1 MTVDN
6 QEKFLHILQKVIE
19 VRIPFNQLLG
29 FKVERLS
36 MDEICIS
43 FSMQP
48 NLVGHF
54 VHGILHGGVI
64 ASVLDVIGGVTA
76 FLGVTRKLQLHNGDD
91 IVEKFSELA
100 TIDMRIDYL
109 RPGKGEQFFATGSIL
124 RTGSRVAV
132 TRMELHNQEQILIAV
147 GTGTYIV
154 S

>member
-1 MTVDN
+1 M
-6 QEKFLHILQKVIE
+6 
-19 VRIPFNQLLG
+19 
-29 FKVERLS
+29 
-36 MDEICIS
+36 
-43 FSMQP
+43 
-48 NLVGHF
+48 
-54 VHGILHGGVI
+54 
-64 ASVLDVIGGVTA
+64 LDVIGGVTA